1 MEESMR
7 RYIIA
12 SVFVIIGLLA
22 MFFKGKIPDP
32 TAAQFFGD
40 LSSAILVS
48 GLLSLLVRI
57 FQDRESEYKLRKLL
71 KIHNSIIDLGLEE
84 IKTNVQAYDYS
95 DIILNSKELNIVM
108 NDGLR
113 WVGNNTVQLRKRF
126 SQETTTNFF
135 LVDPESE
142 FVTVL
147 ANKVDTT
154 TEKLKEKIKDT
165 WAKLKEAYT
174 LSERHGKLN
183 IYCLKTYP
191 TKSIFLSD
199 DFLIETPYQ
208 TSCGRVNI
216 PLFIYKKSACED
228 SLYRFVEMDI
238 KALKKESRLIDID
251 KEI

>member
-1 MEESMR
+1 MR
-7 RYIIA
+7 HYIIA
-12 SVFVIIGLLA
+12 SVLVIIGLLA
-22 MFFKGKIPDP
+22 MIFTGNISND
-32 TAAQFFGD
+32 TVAQFFGD

-48 GLLSLLVRI
+48 GLISLLFKI
-57 FQDRESEYKLRKLL
+57 FQDRESEHTLRKLL

-84 IKTNVQAYDYS
+84 IKPNVQAYDYS

-108 NDGLR
+108 NDGQR
-113 WVGNNTVQLRKRF
+113 WVGNNTVQLQKRF

-142 FVTVL
+142 FVTIL
-147 ANKVDTT
+147 ANKVGTT
-154 TEKLKEKIKDT
+154 AEKLKEKIEDTWTRLKDT
-165 WAKLKEAYT
+165 YK
-174 LSERHGKLN
+174 LSERQGRLN

-216 PLFIYKKSACED
+216 PLFIYKKIACED

-238 KALKKESRLIDID
+238 KTLKNESRLVYSSDI
-251 KEI
+251 